1 MTKPKP
7 RETCYFHYTAAH
19 LAKVIGKY
27 NATLIP
33 QSQPLLGGVKLIWFT
48 DMDGDYPDED
58 ALGLTSILLPYSR
71 TAVRYVSH
79 AEPPDIVP
87 WLTWRATKT
96 LSPIWAGVE
105 SVGRP
110 ARWFVCDHSLVVSRD
125 PFYRIDERI
134 REAAVKG

>member
-1 MTKPKP
+1 MTTTPSTHP
-7 RETCYFHYTAAH
+7 VYYHYTAAH
-19 LAKVIGKY
+19 LAKRIGKY

-33 QSQPLLGGVKLIWFT
+33 QSQPLLDGVKLIWFT

-71 TAVRYVSH
+71 TAVRYLSH

-96 LSPIWAGVE
+96 LSPVWAGVE

-110 ARWFVCDHSLVVSRD
+110 ARWFVCDHALVVHRD

-134 REAAVKG
+134 RVAAIKG